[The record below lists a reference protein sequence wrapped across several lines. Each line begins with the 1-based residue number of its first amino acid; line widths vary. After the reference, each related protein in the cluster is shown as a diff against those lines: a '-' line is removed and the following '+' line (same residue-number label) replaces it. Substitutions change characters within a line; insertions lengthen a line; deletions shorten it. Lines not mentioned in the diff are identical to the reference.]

1 LTHESIQ
8 GQTVTETQDRIAGLV
23 KSLEKDIKL
32 VGQAD
37 EGTVS
42 NIESGLGVSLPDS
55 FKWFLKEYGLL
66 MLPAYIIYGSGN
78 NADPACLKLT
88 LGVREKG
95 LPAPYVVIENDN
107 DGRIICLDTSRLKD
121 GECPVVGWETQG
133 EKVKDLFSDFYQLLE
148 SKLADT
154 QLARQPRSVSS

>member
-1 LTHESIQ
+1 M
-8 GQTVTETQDRIAGLV
+8 TEEQDRIIALI
-23 KSLEKDIKL
+23 KDLDRDVKL

-37 EGTVS
+37 VATIT

-88 LGVREKG
+88 LALRASK
-95 LPAPYVVIENDN
+95 LPAPFVVIENDN
-107 DGRIICLDTSRLKD
+107 DGRIMCLDTSRMKD
-121 GECPVVGWETQG
+121 GDCPVVGWETQG
-133 EKVKDLFSDFYQLLE
+133 GKVIDLFPGFYQLLV
-148 SKLADT
+148 SKLADALLGK
-154 QLARQPRSVSS
+154 QSRSVSP